1 MLSFV
6 NKINFSMTF
15 IQKLVNSKTN
25 TTSVP
30 IACSK

>member
-1 MLSFV
+1 
-6 NKINFSMTF
+6 MTF